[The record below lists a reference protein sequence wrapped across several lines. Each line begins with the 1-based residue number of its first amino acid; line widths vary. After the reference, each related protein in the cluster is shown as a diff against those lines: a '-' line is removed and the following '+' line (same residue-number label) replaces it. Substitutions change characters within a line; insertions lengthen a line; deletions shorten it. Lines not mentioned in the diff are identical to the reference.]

1 MLTCWQFLQ
10 RLSIFEQYIYSVI
23 REFLY
28 SYSEDTVWVYEDG
41 TTGVSTIEVEETDT
55 EIIVIAEIP
64 NIEIENLDVQVS
76 QETVLIIGQEL
87 KLAEIFSSFD
97 FEFCP
102 NQFQI
107 IIPLPNLIQPHAT
120 IAEFND
126 GILKLTFQKS
136 YHKRRPIKVKI
147 FDTKESAPEQSLAV
161 DAALGMNWD
170 KLSLVF
176 SPSEQYVGTTNDG
189 RTSQ

>member
-1 MLTCWQFLQ
+1 MLTSWQILQ
-10 RLSIFEQYIYSVI
+10 RLSIFEQYLYSVI

-28 SYSEDTVWVYEDG
+28 SYGEDTIWIYEGG
-41 TTGVSTIEVEETDT
+41 TTSGVSTIEIEETDT
-55 EIIVIAEIP
+55 EIIIQADISD
-64 NIEIENLDVQVS
+64 IEAENLEVQVS
-76 QETVLIIGQEL
+76 PETALIKGKEVTL
-87 KLAEIFSSFD
+87 TEIFSSFD

-102 NQFQI
+102 SQFQI
-107 IIPLPNLIQPHAT
+107 VIPLPSLIQPHAT

-136 YHKRRPIKVKI
+136 YNKKRLIKVKI
-147 FDTKESAPEQSLAV
+147 FDTKDYAPEPSLAV

-176 SPSEQYVGTTNDG
+176 SPSEQCVGSINNAK
-189 RTSQ
+189 SS

>member
-1 MLTCWQFLQ
+1 MLTSWQILQ
-10 RLSIFEQYIYSVI
+10 RLSIFEQYLYSVI

-28 SYSEDTVWVYEDG
+28 SYGEDTIWTYEGG
-41 TTGVSTIEVEETDT
+41 TTSGVSTIEIEETDT
-55 EIIVIAEIP
+55 EIIIQAEISDIEAE
-64 NIEIENLDVQVS
+64 NIEVQVS
-76 QETVLIIGQEL
+76 PETVLIKGKEVQL
-87 KLAEIFSSFD
+87 TEIFSSFD

-102 NQFQI
+102 SQFQI
-107 IIPLPNLIQPHAT
+107 VIPLPSLIQPHAT

-136 YHKRRPIKVKI
+136 YNKKRLIKVKI
-147 FDTKESAPEQSLAV
+147 FDTKDSAPEPSLAV

-176 SPSEQYVGTTNDG
+176 SPSEQYVGSINNAK
-189 RTSQ
+189 SS